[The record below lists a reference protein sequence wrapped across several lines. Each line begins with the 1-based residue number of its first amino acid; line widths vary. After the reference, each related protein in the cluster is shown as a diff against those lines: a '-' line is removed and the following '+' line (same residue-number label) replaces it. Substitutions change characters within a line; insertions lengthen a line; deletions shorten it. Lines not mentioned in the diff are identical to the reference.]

1 LLEITFFISSMYTTD
16 LVTLEYDDNGQTF
29 VIYHY
34 SQKIRRIE
42 RESDTE
48 YIQECLSIGSHEV
61 R

>member
-1 LLEITFFISSMYTTD
+1 MYTID

-42 RESDTE
+42 KESDTE